1 MLRMLGTI
9 GAVMAGAALYER
21 LRPMRSQETDL
32 ERTAA
37 AELRKVLLYAA
48 APTFLVPAGMPSE
61 GCPQRRWLDKAASD

>member
-1 MLRMLGTI
+1 MLKMLGTI

-21 LRPMRSQETDL
+21 LRPLRAQETEL

-48 APTFLVPAGMPSE
+48 APTFLAPVQAPDAVG
-61 GCPQRRWLDKAASD
+61 PQRRWLDKAASD